1 MSQAAVEK
9 ATCASC
15 QMFAAG
21 RTVAGG
27 FVCEEC
33 IKIFMIQ
40 NQLWKVDVL
49 ERNRIVNNEILNNA
63 V

>member
-1 MSQAAVEK
+1 MSQASVEK
-9 ATCASC
+9 ATCESC
-15 QMFAAG
+15 HMFTAG
-21 RTVAGG
+21 RTVVGG

-49 ERNRIVNNEILNNA
+49 ERNRIVNNEILQHA
-63 V
+63 L